1 MHPTEPLSPALVHM
15 SDGTFSHV
23 LSLIIECMK
32 LRTCYHFV
40 DVTKPL
46 MGALQEKQGV
56 IPLPASCPSQSIV
69 DVSENMRAKIY
80 SIFCKIGE

>member
-1 MHPTEPLSPALVHM
+1 M
-15 SDGTFSHV
+15 TFV
-23 LSLIIECMK
+23 
-32 LRTCYHFV
+32 V
-40 DVTKPL
+40 DVFKPL

-80 SIFCKIGE
+80 SIFCKIGKCLHLL